1 MKNYRA
7 LLLVTLFA
15 LPAYVAAASVQSDQ
29 QFINDQL
36 RAGDATRRAPVPDFL
51 KSLPANPVLSAP
63 QQSFIEGLRSDTP
76 QAQPEKP
83 VPQALYFVS
92 FSMPEDG
99 LKALVLEADRL
110 RIPATLR
117 GLINNDFRQTAN
129 AVLKLVND
137 DKRGGVQVDP
147 TAFKTYGITAVPAL
161 VVTCNAHYDRV
172 GGNIAPVQALRKI
185 AESGECSSVAK
196 QLLQAAGEDL

>member
-1 MKNYRA
+1 MKKHHTG
-7 LLLVTLFA
+7 LLGAMLI
-15 LPAYVAAASVQSDQ
+15 LPACVAVAALQDDQ

-36 RAGDATRRAPVPDFL
+36 RAGDAMRHAPVPDFL
-51 KSLPANPVLSAP
+51 KSLPANPALSAP

-76 QAQPEKP
+76 QAMPEKP

-147 TAFKTYGITAVPAL
+147 TAYKTYGITAVPAL
-161 VVTCNAHYDRV
+161 VVTCNGHYDRV

-185 AESGECSSVAK
+185 AESGDCSSVAK
-196 QLLQAAGEDL
+196 QLLTAAGESL

>member
-1 MKNYRA
+1 MKTQNV
-7 LLLVTLFA
+7 LLLAAFLTM
-15 LPAYVAAASVQSDQ
+15 PAIAAVQDDQ
-29 QFINDQL
+29 QFINGQL
-36 RAGDATRRAPVPDFL
+36 SAGDALRHAPAPDFL
-51 KSLPANPVLSAP
+51 RSLPKSPALSGQ
-63 QQSFIEGLRSDTP
+63 QQSFIDGLASSRP
-76 QAQPEKP
+76 QVMPEKP

-92 FSMPEDG
+92 FSIPEDG

-147 TAFKTYGITAVPAL
+147 TAYKTYGITAVPAL
-161 VVTCNAHYDRV
+161 VVTCSGHFDRV

-185 AESGECSSVAK
+185 AESGDCSAVAK
-196 QLLQAAGEDL
+196 QLLRAAGEDL

>member
-1 MKNYRA
+1 MKKYRA
-7 LLLVTLFA
+7 LLLASFFA
-15 LPAYVAAASVQSDQ
+15 LPAYAAAAVQDDQ

-36 RAGDATRRAPVPDFL
+36 RAGEAMRHAPVPDFL
-51 KSLPANPVLSAP
+51 KSLPANPALSAP
-63 QQSFIEGLRSDTP
+63 QQSFIEGLRSDTS
-76 QAQPEKP
+76 QAMPEKT

-147 TAFKTYGITAVPAL
+147 TAYKTYGITAVPAL
-161 VVTCNAHYDRV
+161 VVTCNGHFDRV

-185 AESGECSSVAK
+185 AESGDCSSVAK
-196 QLLQAAGEDL
+196 QLLTAAGESL

>member
-1 MKNYRA
+1 MKTHHT
-7 LLLVTLFA
+7 LLLAAFIA
-15 LPAYVAAASVQSDQ
+15 LPVFASPQDDQ

-36 RAGDATRRAPVPDFL
+36 NAGDALRHAPAPDFL
-51 KSLPANPVLSAP
+51 KSLSGNAALSAP
-63 QQSFIEGLRSDTP
+63 QQSFIEGLRADTP
-76 QAQPEKP
+76 QAMPEKP

-117 GLINNDFRQTAN
+117 GLVNNDFRQTAN
-129 AVLKLVND
+129 AVLKLVSD

-147 TAFKTYGITAVPAL
+147 TAYKTYGITAVPAL
-161 VVTCNAHYDRV
+161 VVTCNGHFDRV

-185 AESGECSSVAK
+185 AESGECSAVAK
-196 QLLQAAGEDL
+196 QLLTAAGESL

>member
-1 MKNYRA
+1 MKSSRA
-7 LLLVTLFA
+7 LLLATLFT
-15 LPAYVAAASVQSDQ
+15 LPAYAAAAVQDDQ

-36 RAGDATRRAPVPDFL
+36 RAGDSLGGAPMPDFL
-51 KSLPANPVLSAP
+51 RSLPKSPALTGQ
-63 QQSFIEGLRSDTP
+63 QQSFIDGLNAATP
-76 QAQPEKP
+76 QVQPEKP

-99 LKALVLEADRL
+99 LKGLVIEADRL

-137 DKRGGVQVDP
+137 EKRGGVQVDP

-161 VVTCNAHYDRV
+161 VVTCNGHYDRV

-185 AESGECSSVAK
+185 AESGECIAVAK
-196 QLLQAAGEDL
+196 QLLTAAGESL